1 MPADSTKDIKKPNED
16 HDSNRFDSEGY
27 DSEGY
32 DYTGFNEVG
41 LDRHDFD
48 RNGKLFDPSEFGDQE
63 DPEESARLEEELFE
77 AGLLYERDG
86 YNQDGFEGSG
96 GR

>member
-1 MPADSTKDIKKPNED
+1 VNSETPKDNEVSQESFD
-16 HDSNRFDSEGY
+16 KNGFDSDGF
-27 DSEGY
+27 DQEGY
-32 DYTGFNEVG
+32 DYTGFDKYG

-63 DPEESARLEEELFE
+63 DPEESARLEKELFE

-86 YNQDGFEGSG
+86 YNKEGFEGSG